1 MTQASVFPL
10 ILGVMVTAG
19 CAAAPLALNVASTAF
34 GTAGFVRLS
43 SQTDD
48 NADEIKELKEEVRR
62 LREALRKQVEGSSVH
77 DGWSREQILA
87 GSHVS
92 PTLQADALS
101 AREDGPVP

>member
-62 LREALRKQVEGSSVH
+62 LREALGKTAEGGVH
-77 DGWSREQILA
+77 DGRYREQTLA
-87 GSHVS
+87 GSQVA
-92 PTLQADALS
+92 PTLHADALA